1 MKINFL
7 LESYGGLKHV
17 GCATAALYLMKGLK
31 KQGIDVYLNSAKRDF
46 DIVHAHT
53 FGPQVMMML
62 STGRVKVLSGHSTP
76 SLNKGNLLGG
86 VRIWNAFYKNI
97 YNFFDYVLPV
107 SYVSKRELEKIG
119 VAAKMKVVYNC
130 VNPERF
136 RFSRERRNHFRKQ
149 QKIPEDQLVVLN
161 VAQLVPRKGIFEFL
175 EIAKKLPDAQF
186 IWVGGLPYSLM
197 TPNYTKIKLAVQNPP
212 ENVRFLGFIDDIV
225 NAYCGADIFLTNS
238 HAESF
243 GMTVLE
249 AASCGIPSVATDLPV
264 FREVFGNSPVYAKR
278 NSDFI
283 KGIEKLRNPKTRKIR
298 GKRCLRM
305 SRKYSSQNVTKDL
318 IEFYKSIV

>member
-31 KQGIDVYLNSAKRDF
+31 KQGIRVYLNSPKRDF

-53 FGPQVMMML
+53 FGPQVLMML

-76 SLNKGNLLGG
+76 SLNKGNILGG
-86 VRIWNAFYKNI
+86 VKIWNAFYKNI
-97 YNFFDYVLPV
+97 YNLFDYVLPV
-107 SYVSKRELEKIG
+107 SNVSKRELEKIG
-119 VAAKMKVVYNC
+119 VTARMKVVYNC

-136 RFSRERRNHFRKQ
+136 SFSRARRHHFRNQ
-149 QKIPEDQLVVLN
+149 QKIPEDKLVVLN

-175 EIAKKLPDAQF
+175 EIAKKLPNVQF
-186 IWVGGLPYSLM
+186 IWVGRLPYSLM
-197 TPNYTKIKLAVQNPP
+197 TPNYAKIKLAVKNPP
-212 ENVRFLGFIDDIV
+212 ENVRFVSFIDDIV
-225 NAYCGADIFLTNS
+225 NAYCGADIFMTNT

-264 FREVFGNSPVYAKR
+264 FREVFGGSPIYAKR
-278 NSDFI
+278 NQDFI
-283 KGIEKLRNPKTRKIR
+283 KGIEKLSNPKTRKIY
-298 GKRCLRM
+298 GQRCLKM
-305 SRKYSSQNVTKDL
+305 SGKYSSHNVTEDL
-318 IEFYKSIV
+318 IEFYKSIS